1 MKKILFGILCLSA
14 LAACQ
19 PHKPADHPLAG
30 TWKLLSG
37 SLTENGKTTVTDYTK
52 DKSFIK
58 IINED
63 HFSFLGHDLVKGKDS
78 AAFYTSGGGRYTLK
92 DSVYTELLEY
102 CSAREWEN
110 NKFEFTISFH
120 GDTLVQKGIEKVEG
134 TNVNRLNV
142 EKYIRLR

>member
-1 MKKILFGILCLSA
+1 MKKIWIGIFAISII
-14 LAACQ
+14 AACQ
-19 PHKPADHPLAG
+19 QQKPAGHPLTG

-37 SLTENGKTTVTDYTK
+37 SLTENGNTTVTDYTK

-63 HFSFLGHDLVKGKDS
+63 HFSFMGHDLVKGKDS
-78 AAFYTSGGGRYTLK
+78 AAFYTSGGGKYTLK
-92 DSVYTELLEY
+92 DSLYTEFLEY

-110 NKFEFTISFH
+110 NKFEFIISFH
-120 GDTLVQKGIEKVEG
+120 GDTLIQQGIEKVAG